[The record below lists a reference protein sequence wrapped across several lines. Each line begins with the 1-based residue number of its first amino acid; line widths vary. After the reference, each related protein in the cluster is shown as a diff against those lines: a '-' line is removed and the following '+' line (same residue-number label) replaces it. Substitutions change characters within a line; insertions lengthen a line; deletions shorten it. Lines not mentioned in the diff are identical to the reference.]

1 MSGATSEPSATS
13 APSARKL
20 QKQVAIASA
29 SCGVFG
35 REGYTRATVDELAA
49 AAGVSTRT
57 LYNHFPGGKA
67 MLFAAVVTWTSGQ
80 VRDAQ
85 LALIDAVLNPE
96 RPPRPEDLER
106 DLVAFAHR
114 VVGLMTEYAD
124 HFALVRHIHAE
135 AGHVP
140 PEVLEAWVSAGPAP
154 VSRALADA
162 MEGLDAAG
170 LIDVRGD
177 AALAVA
183 HFMALTSHSISQLSH
198 YGVLPLP
205 EEQTDHLISAGV
217 GAFLR
222 AYRVGQDPKPTAR
235 PSRSPGPR
243 PGATLDG

>member
-1 MSGATSEPSATS
+1 MNAGTNGTSGTTGTAATS
-13 APSARKL
+13 AKKL
-20 QKQVAIASA
+20 EKQLAIASA

-35 REGYTRATVDELAA
+35 REGYTRASVDALAA

-67 MLFAAVVTWTSGQ
+67 MLFATVVTWTSGQ

-85 LALIDAVLNPE
+85 IAQIEAVLNPE

-114 VVGLMTEYAD
+114 VIGLMTDYAD

-135 AGHVP
+135 ADHVP
-140 PEVLEAWVSAGPAP
+140 PEVLEAWANAGPGP

-162 MEGLDAAG
+162 MAGLDAAG

-177 AALAVA
+177 AMLAGA
-183 HFMALTSHSISQLSH
+183 HFMALTSHSIVQLSH
-198 YGVLPLP
+198 YGVLPLSR
-205 EEQTDHLISAGV
+205 EQTDHLIAGGV
-217 GAFLR
+217 GTFLR
-222 AYRVGQDPKPTAR
+222 AYQA
-235 PSRSPGPR
+235 S
-243 PGATLDG
+243 